1 MAKKECSYVHFDPR
15 DFTQDTPVTFKA
27 KNGTTVKVGHPPP
40 QNQTTDESIDLNSGD
55 TFTLKGDGYIV
66 IK

>member
-40 QNQTTDESIDLNSGD
+40 TKPDHG
-55 TFTLKGDGYIV
+55 
-66 IK
+66 